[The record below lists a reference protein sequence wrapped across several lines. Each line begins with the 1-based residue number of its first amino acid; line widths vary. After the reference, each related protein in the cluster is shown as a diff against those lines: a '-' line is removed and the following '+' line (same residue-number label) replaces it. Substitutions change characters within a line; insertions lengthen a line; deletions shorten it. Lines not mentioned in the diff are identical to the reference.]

1 MNTHPIFGNMITGM
15 MEAQRL
21 QAPGMEPPRPSGCPS
36 CAAAE
41 AQCDRMAQRIRDL
54 EAEVCDAAFAGHMI
68 GADRAQERIR
78 ELEAAL
84 ALEARARVA
93 AAEIAH
99 EAKMALDEALESI
112 QSLEARLEVEARTT
126 WSLLSYLADLRFALG
141 DDGRRMQDELLEYCR
156 DLRRSK
162 GTIQAAL
169 GNGADE
175 AAWEP
180 GEHWADAAARKIR
193 ATQEAPCT
201 R

>member
-1 MNTHPIFGNMITGM
+1 MNTNTHPIFGL
-15 MEAQRL
+15 EAQRL
-21 QAPGMEPPRPSGCPS
+21 QAPGMEPPWPMGCPS

-41 AQCDRMAQRIRDL
+41 AQCDRMAQQIR
-54 EAEVCDAAFAGHMI
+54 
-68 GADRAQERIR
+68 Q
-78 ELEAAL
+78 LEAAL

-93 AAEIAH
+93 AAEMAH
-99 EAKMALDEALESI
+99 EAKLALDEALGSI

-162 GTIQAAL
+162 DTIQAAL

-180 GEHWADAAARKIR
+180 GEHWADAVARKILAAR
-193 ATQEAPCT
+193 EAQCT

>member
-1 MNTHPIFGNMITGM
+1 MTHPIFQNLADGM
-15 MEAQRL
+15 MVAQRL
-21 QAPGMEPPRPSGCPS
+21 QSPGLTPPQPSGCPS

-41 AQCDRMAQRIRDL
+41 AQCDRMAQRIR
-54 EAEVCDAAFAGHMI
+54 
-68 GADRAQERIR
+68 

-84 ALEARARVA
+84 ALEVKARVA
-93 AAEIAH
+93 CAEIAH
-99 EAKMALDEALESI
+99 EAKLALAKAEGDA
-112 QSLEARLEVEARTT
+112 T
-126 WSLLSYLADLRFALG
+126 SLLFLLAQIREAVG
-141 DDGRRMQDELLEYCR
+141 DNGKRMQNELVEYCR

-193 ATQEAPCT
+193 AALEDRRCT

>member
-1 MNTHPIFGNMITGM
+1 MNTHPIFGHILDGM
-15 MEAQRL
+15 
-21 QAPGMEPPRPSGCPS
+21 RPSGCPS

-41 AQCDRMAQRIRDL
+41 AQCDRMAQRIREL
-54 EAEVCDAAFAGHMI
+54 EAE
-68 GADRAQERIR
+68 
-78 ELEAAL
+78 L
-84 ALEARARVA
+84 ALEVKARVA
-93 AAEIAH
+93 CAEIAH
-99 EAKMALDEALESI
+99 EAKLALAKAEGDA
-112 QSLEARLEVEARTT
+112 T
-126 WSLLSYLADLRFALG
+126 SLLFLLAQIREAVG
-141 DDGRRMQDELLEYCR
+141 DNGKRMQNELVEYCR

-193 ATQEAPCT
+193 EARGAQCT

>member
-1 MNTHPIFGNMITGM
+1 MIPIPS
-15 MEAQRL
+15 
-21 QAPGMEPPRPSGCPS
+21 PGMEPPRPPGCPP

-41 AQCDRMAQRIRDL
+41 APCDRMAQQIRKL
-54 EAEVCDAAFAGHMI
+54 G
-68 GADRAQERIR
+68 
-78 ELEAAL
+78 AAL

-93 AAEIAH
+93 AAEMAH
-99 EAKMALDEALESI
+99 EAKLALDEALGSI
-112 QSLEARLEVEARTT
+112 QSLEARLEAEARTT
-126 WSLLSYLADLRFALG
+126 RSLLSYLADLRFALG

-175 AAWEP
+175 DAWRP

-193 ATQEAPCT
+193 EARETPCT

>member
-1 MNTHPIFGNMITGM
+1 MNTHPIFGHVISGM

-21 QAPGMEPPRPSGCPS
+21 QAPGMEPPLPMGCPS
-36 CAAAE
+36 CAQAE
-41 AQCDRMAQRIRDL
+41 AQCDRMAQW
-54 EAEVCDAAFAGHMI
+54 
-68 GADRAQERIR
+68 IR
-78 ELEAAL
+78 ELEAEL
-84 ALEARARVA
+84 ALEVKARAA
-93 AAEIAH
+93 CAEIAH
-99 EAKMALDEALESI
+99 EAKLALDEALGSI

-162 GTIQAAL
+162 DVVQAAL

-180 GEHWADAAARKIR
+180 GEHWADAAARRIR
-193 ATQEAPCT
+193 AARETPCT

>member
-1 MNTHPIFGNMITGM
+1 MNTHPIFGHMISGM

-41 AQCDRMAQRIRDL
+41 AQCDRMAQRIREL
-54 EAEVCDAAFAGHMI
+54 EAE
-68 GADRAQERIR
+68 
-78 ELEAAL
+78 L
-84 ALEARARVA
+84 ALEVKARVA
-93 AAEIAH
+93 CAEIAH
-99 EAKMALDEALESI
+99 EAKLALAKAEGDA
-112 QSLEARLEVEARTT
+112 T
-126 WSLLSYLADLRFALG
+126 SLLFLLAQIREALG
-141 DDGRRMQDELLEYCR
+141 DNGKRMQNELVDYCR

-162 GTIQAAL
+162 DTIQAAL

-193 ATQEAPCT
+193 AARETPCT

>member
-1 MNTHPIFGNMITGM
+1 MNTHPI
-15 MEAQRL
+15 L
-21 QAPGMEPPRPSGCPS
+21 QNVIDGLVLGHMRSPGMEPPRPMGCPS

-41 AQCDRMAQRIRDL
+41 AQCDRLAQRIREL
-54 EAEVCDAAFAGHMI
+54 EAEVCDAAFAGHLI

-84 ALEARARVA
+84 DLEAKARVA
-93 AAEIAH
+93 AAEMAH
-99 EAKMALDEALESI
+99 DAKLALDEALESI

-141 DDGRRMQDELLEYCR
+141 DDGRRMQDELLNYCC
-156 DLRRSK
+156 DFRRAK
-162 GTIQAAL
+162 DAIQAAL

-193 ATQEAPCT
+193 EARETPCT

>member
-1 MNTHPIFGNMITGM
+1 MIPIPS
-15 MEAQRL
+15 
-21 QAPGMEPPRPSGCPS
+21 PGMEPPRPSGCPS

-41 AQCDRMAQRIRDL
+41 AQCDRMAQQIRKL
-54 EAEVCDAAFAGHMI
+54 ES
-68 GADRAQERIR
+68 
-78 ELEAAL
+78 AL

-93 AAEIAH
+93 AAEMAH
-99 EAKMALDEALESI
+99 EAKLALDEALGSI
-112 QSLEARLEVEARTT
+112 QSLEARLEAEARTT
-126 WSLLSYLADLRFALG
+126 RSLLSYLADLRFALG

-175 AAWEP
+175 DAWRP

-193 ATQEAPCT
+193 AARETPCT

>member
-1 MNTHPIFGNMITGM
+1 MTHPIFQNLAEGM
-15 MEAQRL
+15 MAAQRL
-21 QAPGMEPPRPSGCPS
+21 QPPGLTPPQPSGCPS

-54 EAEVCDAAFAGHMI
+54 EAA
-68 GADRAQERIR
+68 
-78 ELEAAL
+78 LE
-84 ALEARARVA
+84 LEARARVA
-93 AAEIAH
+93 AAEMAH
-99 EAKMALDEALESI
+99 EAKQALDEALESI

-162 GTIQAAL
+162 DVVQAAL

-180 GEHWADAAARKIR
+180 GEHWADAAARRIR
-193 ATQEAPCT
+193 AARETPCT